1 MQIILTEEEYTA
13 LKEMAENSKVISK
26 KYTQL
31 VLKHSDLTTKFD
43 GLQSKYYKLLAH
55 GVSINNEK
63 LKNSSTK
70 QEY

>member
-1 MQIILTEEEYTA
+1 MQIILTEEEYTT
-13 LKEMAENSKVISK
+13 LKEKANDYDFTK
-26 KYTQL
+26 KALSTL
-31 VLKHSDLTTKFD
+31 STKFD
-43 GLQSKYYKLLAH
+43 ELQSKYYKLLSH